1 MHYNKEIFS
10 GLVDFMR
17 INAPALGSS
26 GLYQGKAGVALSL
39 FAAEN
44 TNPFYDKIGDIISDN
59 K

>member
-10 GLVDFMR
+10 GLVDFVR

-39 FAAEN
+39 FVSRS
-44 TNPFYDKIGDIISDN
+44 Y
-59 K
+59 

>member
-10 GLVDFMR
+10 GLVDFVR

-39 FAAEN
+39 FAAEA
-44 TNPFYDKIGDIISDN
+44 TNSFL
-59 K
+59 